1 MAECISRS
9 YNHIVFVSV
18 HVGVEPQT
26 LKINFVYH

>member
-1 MAECISRS
+1 MSECISRS

-26 LKINFVYH
+26 LKINFVHH